1 MPGRFYVY
9 LLADGPC
16 GWLYVG
22 ATGDL
27 SRRVA
32 EHKAGRHPGYT
43 AGRGI
48 DRLVWFETHPSFD
61 QAVLREKRIK
71 RWRRA
76 WKFMLVEESNP
87 RWTDLYSGLP
97 TRGARAAPW
106 PARDPV

>member
-1 MPGRFYVY
+1 MPGRFYAY
-9 LLADGPC
+9 LLANRPC

-27 SRRVA
+27 SRRIA
-32 EHKAGRHPGYT
+32 EHKAGGQSGYA

-48 DRLVWFETHPSFD
+48 DRLVWYETYPSLN

-76 WKFMLVEESNP
+76 WKFMLVEQSNP

-97 TRGARAAPW
+97 ARGAEAAS
-106 PARDPV
+106 